1 VKRFLIAFSCLVAA
15 AFAFQNA
22 PQKNTS
28 GVTIQGKVLQEPGGQ
43 PIRKANV
50 QFSARDGQSNGQ
62 YSDTTDAEGRFKI
75 DDVKPGRYM
84 ATVDHPGFVQS
95 VSGKRAAFISVQSG
109 QDTTDRV
116 FYMLSAAVITGK
128 VTDLDGDPMS
138 NVSISAQRVGSSLR
152 GMNSHDLGGASTNDL
167 GEFRIPDLRAGRYT
181 ITANPSQGFRS
192 PHAKEKGTGKENLVY
207 TTTYYPGT
215 LDKQQAVAVEVHP
228 GDETPV
234 NFGVLASQGY
244 RVAGTVAAVP
254 SGALMTEIM
263 LSSKDHTSM
272 QNQQLGDGGR
282 FEFQNVLP
290 GSYSAILLVVT
301 GLPSGGQPS
310 MKMVPVVE
318 PIEVGMAN
326 VDRLQLQ
333 PNPGGAV
340 RGSFRMDT
348 GQKFDWTQLN
358 VVLVPA
364 DEGESGF
371 IVRGSDGGP
380 AMSGVSKDGN
390 FELKDVTGGSYQ
402 LLVSAKS
409 NNLRDYI
416 TKSVNLD
423 GRDVADSGF
432 IVSPGT
438 SLDVVISANGA
449 TIEGTVVDSKGKP
462 AAHVTVLD
470 VPSAE
475 HRNRPDLYQRDTT
488 DELGHF
494 SLRGLN
500 PGKYTVLAFEDLEDD
515 VRQPEFLKT
524 YEGRGEHVQLDEGGR
539 TSIVV
544 KLIATDTEEP

>member
-1 VKRFLIAFSCLVAA
+1 MKRFLIAFSCLVAA

-22 PQKNTS
+22 SQKTTS
-28 GVTIQGKVLQEPGGQ
+28 GISIQGKVLQEPGGQ

-50 QFSARDGQSNGQ
+50 RFSARDGQSNGQ
-62 YSDTTDAEGRFKI
+62 YSDTTDAEGRFKV

-84 ATVDHPGFVQS
+84 ATVEHPGFVQS
-95 VSGKRAAFISVQSG
+95 ASGKRPTSILLQPG
-109 QDTTDRV
+109 QGTTDWV
-116 FYMLSAAVITGK
+116 FYMQPAAVITGK
-128 VTDLDGDPMS
+128 VTDLDGDPMG
-138 NVSISAQRVGSSLR
+138 NVGISALRVGSALR
-152 GMNSHDLGGASTNDL
+152 GMNSHDSGSALTNDL

-181 ITANPSQGFRS
+181 ITANPPQGFRA
-192 PHAKEKGTGKENLVY
+192 PHAEEKDNVKENLIY

-215 LDKQQAVAVEVHP
+215 LDKEQSVAVEVHP

-234 NFGVLASQGY
+234 KFGVLASPAY
-244 RVAGTVAAVP
+244 HVAGTVVAVP
-254 SGALMTEIM
+254 SGAGMAEII
-263 LSSKDHTSM
+263 LSSKDHRSE
-272 QNQQLGDGGR
+272 QNQQLGEGGR

-290 GSYSAILLVVT
+290 GSYTATLLVVT
-301 GLPSGGQPS
+301 GLFSEGQPG
-310 MKMVPVVE
+310 MKMMRVVE
-318 PIEVGMAN
+318 PIEVSTAN

-333 PNPGGAV
+333 PTPGGAV
-340 RGSFRMDT
+340 RGKFRMDT
-348 GQKFDWTQLN
+348 GQRFDWTQLN
-358 VVLVPA
+358 VVLLPV
-364 DEGESGF
+364 DENDFGVAVAGTF
-371 IVRGSDGGP
+371 GGP
-380 AMSGVSKDGN
+380 AMSGVSKDGS
-390 FELKDVTGGSYQ
+390 FELKNVTGGSYQ
-402 LLVSAKS
+402 LVVGAKS

-438 SLDVVISANGA
+438 SLDVVVSANGA

-462 AAHVTVLD
+462 VAHATVLD

-500 PGKYTVLAFEDLEDD
+500 PGKYTVLAFDELQAD
-515 VRQPEFLKT
+515 VRQPEFLKS
-524 YEGRGEHVQLDEGGR
+524 YEGGGEHVQLDEGAR

-544 KLIATDTEEP
+544 KLIPTDIEGP

>member
-1 VKRFLIAFSCLVAA
+1 VKRLLIAFSCLATA

-22 PQKNTS
+22 PQKNSS

-50 QFSARDGQSNGQ
+50 QLSARDGKSNGQ
-62 YSDTTDAEGRFKI
+62 YSDITDAEGRFKI

-84 ATVDHPGFVQS
+84 ATVEHPGFVQS
-95 VSGKRAAFISVQSG
+95 VSGKRAFISVQSE

-116 FYMLSAAVITGK
+116 FYMLPAAVVTGK

-138 NVSISAQRVGSSLR
+138 NVSVSAERVGSSLR
-152 GMNSHDLGGASTNDL
+152 GMNSHGLGFASTNDL

-181 ITANPSQGFRS
+181 ISANPSQGVR
-192 PHAKEKGTGKENLVY
+192 ARGGKEKGAGKEGLVY

-228 GDETPV
+228 GDETPA
-234 NFGVLASQGY
+234 NFGVLASQTY
-244 RVAGTVAAVP
+244 RVAGTVAGVP
-254 SGALMTEIM
+254 TGGLMTQIM
-263 LSSKDHTSM
+263 LSSKDRTSM
-272 QNQQLGDGGR
+272 QNQQLGEGGR

-290 GSYSAILLVVT
+290 GSYKATLMVVT
-301 GLPSGGQPS
+301 GLPSGGQPG
-310 MKMVPVVE
+310 MRVVPLVE
-318 PIEVGMAN
+318 PIEVGAEN
-326 VDRLQLQ
+326 LDQLQLQ
-333 PNPGGAV
+333 PSPAGAV
-340 RGSFRMDT
+340 RGTFRMDT

-358 VVLVPA
+358 VVLIPA
-364 DEGESGF
+364 NEEDSGF
-371 IVRGSDGGP
+371 MVAGSSGGP
-380 AMSGVSKDGN
+380 AMSDVNKDGT
-390 FELKDVTGGSYQ
+390 FGMKDVTGGSYQ
-402 LLVSAKS
+402 LLVGAKS

-416 TKSVNLD
+416 TKSVNVD

-432 IVSPGT
+432 VVSPGT

-449 TIEGTVVDSKGKP
+449 TVEGTVVDGKGKA
-462 AAHVTVLD
+462 AAHATVLD
-470 VPSAE
+470 VPSSE
-475 HRNRPDLYQRDTT
+475 HRNRRDLYQQDTT

-500 PGKYTVLAFEDLEDD
+500 PGKYTVLAFEDLESD

-524 YEGRGEHVQLDEGGR
+524 YEGRGEHVQLDEGAR